1 MEISTHPARLEYP
14 QKRIGARGEGK
25 WQRVSWDE
33 ALDALV
39 QKLTEIKKQRGPA
52 AFGVG
57 VGEPKRLEFVFS
69 QRLASAFETRAALMK
84 LDLLIVSE
92 LFMTP
97 TAAMADFVLP
107 AATTGEHDMTG
118 YWGEPLQVD
127 TPSGKVEIFS
137 EQIRDL
143 GSSPM
148 PINSLALNSSNAVKN
163 VRQNR

>member
-25 WQRVSWDE
+25 WQRVSQDE
-33 ALDALV
+33 ALD
-39 QKLTEIKKQRGPA
+39 
-52 AFGVG
+52 
-57 VGEPKRLEFVFS
+57 
-69 QRLASAFETRAALMK
+69 ALMK

-107 AATTGEHDMTG
+107 AATTGEHDTTG
-118 YWGEPLQVD
+118 YWGEPLQVA

-137 EQIRDL
+137 EQMRDL

-148 PINSLALNSSNAVKN
+148 PLWKELCRLQWRRSIGSVPLIADNTVGGYL
-163 VRQNR
+163 